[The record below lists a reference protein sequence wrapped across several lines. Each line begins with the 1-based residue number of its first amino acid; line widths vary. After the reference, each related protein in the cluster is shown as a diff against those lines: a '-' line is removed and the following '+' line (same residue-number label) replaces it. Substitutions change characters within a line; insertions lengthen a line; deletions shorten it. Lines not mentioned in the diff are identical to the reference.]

1 MVDNILAHEL
11 YIHCVAGASI
21 IPTVSRPRCY
31 FVYWLTIV
39 HSWVLWSSSPY
50 TLRSLSTNIKETSI
64 WISRALYLYSF
75 LFSDVSLIQTT
86 STSLNFDLCL
96 SNWQRLQNSW
106 LGFLPPLQPG
116 NYLQEVSWNNCSPHL
131 FPFSSVIIVSDC
143 SSMFAKNWIRYSSVS

>member
-21 IPTVSRPRCY
+21 IPTVSHPRCY

-75 LFSDVSLIQTT
+75 LFSDLFHSFKPHQLPWTLISVFLIDRDYKTLDWVFSLLCSLETT
-86 STSLNFDLCL
+86 FRKWVETIVHLIYF
-96 SNWQRLQNSW
+96 
-106 LGFLPPLQPG
+106 
-116 NYLQEVSWNNCSPHL
+116 L
-131 FPFSSVIIVSDC
+131 FPQ
-143 SSMFAKNWIRYSSVS
+143 